1 MQRKTIR
8 LLLNVCLCLVFGLCC
23 ACSVKIPAAINVAH
37 NKPNILIAYPSSTN
51 LCVDGCKA
59 HQNWIQF
66 YLVPNSFVDQS
77 LRLKTSLWQA
87 QILTIG
93 ISSMPCI
100 HQNRPGYSC
109 IVMQLSHHLLWGL
122 TSFDLI
128 PLNQLRDTGNWW
140 LEYASP
146 HP

>member
-1 MQRKTIR
+1 MPRKPSV
-8 LLLNVCLCLVFGLCC
+8 LLLEILVCLIFGLSS
-23 ACSVKIPAAINVAH
+23 ACSVKSPGAIGTANKQPNV
-37 NKPNILIAYPSSTN
+37 LIAYPYATN
-51 LCVDGCKA
+51 ICVDGCKA

-128 PLNQLRDTGNWW
+128 PLNQLRDTSNWW